1 MNLRIIS
8 LTLSICIFS
17 TMQAQSVFK
26 IINDKTST
34 EDQKIAFLEK
44 AINDGADISAPNP
57 EHIFRLTP
65 LMLASD
71 LGYLKIVNFLLDHVS
86 TIDATDSQGLTA
98 LFYAARKGH
107 LDIVNSLLLNGANV
121 NKITKQGRN
130 ILLEILYTYGANKI
144 ESKYGPEKFS
154 DNIYAIIDKLT
165 SKGANINQIS
175 SPSEQNIT
183 PIMRAAFYRDW
194 PVVKLLKR
202 KGANIL
208 MQDSNGRRLD
218 YYLPD
223 AKNDPKVYSALS
235 ATDKAF
241 VDQLKKEVSDA
252 VSKSMEEDWTLIK
265 NRLEESWVRP

>member
-1 MNLRIIS
+1 MNQRIIS

-44 AINDGADISAPNP
+44 AINDGADLNAPNP

-71 LGYLKIVNFLLDHVS
+71 LGYLKIVNFLLDHVNNID
-86 TIDATDSQGLTA
+86 TIDSQGLTA

-107 LDIVNSLLLNGANV
+107 VDIVNSLLLNGATV

-154 DNIYAIIDKLT
+154 ENIYAIIDKL
-165 SKGANINQIS
+165 SNKGANINQMS
-175 SPSEQNIT
+175 SPAEQNIT

-208 MQDSNGRRLD
+208 MQDSNGKRLD

-223 AKNDPKVYSALS
+223 AKNDPKVYSTLS
-235 ATDKAF
+235 ATDKTF

-252 VSKSMEEDWTLIK
+252 VSKTMEEDWTLIK